1 MHVINVSNAL
11 KTWHYSFTMYVYLQK
26 VCAVFALVW
35 TRINSFFFTR
45 FCLEE
50 TAYIF
55 FHITSSFTNEHTS
68 EWEKGTWNARRSVS
82 ASVGPFKR
90 NSVVDVQQKSTV
102 PASCAWS
109 KRQALCC
116 YTRSEE
122 TKTWCALPVI
132 EQITVTV
139 FVIRRRSAVTKTI
152 TNPCFPENWL

>member
-35 TRINSFFFTR
+35 TRINSFFYKVLSWR
-45 FCLEE
+45 DCL
-50 TAYIF
+50 
-55 FHITSSFTNEHTS
+55 HILSHSSAFTNEHTS

-102 PASCAWS
+102 PTSCAWS

-116 YTRSEE
+116 YTGSEE

-132 EQITVTV
+132 EQITVRV
-139 FVIRRRSAVTKTI
+139 FVIRGRSAVTKTI
-152 TNPCFPENWL
+152 PNPCFPVNWL